1 MQNSLT
7 NRLAPFVGNSAL
19 LRAVAIAALVAVF
32 GQVTFGSIVRVS
44 ESGLGCPDWPLCHGQ
59 VIPPFEFETLIEYT
73 HRLIGTLVGLLV
85 VATAALVWLGRRQD
99 RLAVSLAAAG
109 VALVVTAGVLGGV
122 TVLTEL
128 EWWWRLVHLG
138 VAEMLAACL
147 TALIVGCWLTWPASQ
162 RGQSVVD
169 VRPRLGRM
177 MIAALGGVFLLM
189 LSGSYMV
196 GEGAGSSCATWP
208 LCRGDIFPSGEPYL
222 IHMTHRYIAALIGVH
237 VLATSYILW
246 KRREEWPVVGKW
258 AAVMGVGFV
267 VQVLLGAVLVEVS
280 FEDIW
285 KVVHL
290 SMATLSWISLVL
302 VAALM
307 YLPGGATS
315 PATTP
320 QGSSA

>member
-7 NRLAPFVGNSAL
+7 NRLAPFVGNPAL

-85 VATAALVWLGRRQD
+85 VATAALAWLGRRQD

-147 TALIVGCWLTWPASQ
+147 IALIVWCWLAWPASQ

-267 VQVLLGAVLVEVS
+267 VQVLLGAVLVEVG

-320 QGSSA
+320 QESSA

>member
-7 NRLAPFVGNSAL
+7 SRLAPFVRSPAVF
-19 LRAVAIAALVAVF
+19 RAVAIAALVAAI

-59 VIPPFEFETLIEYT
+59 IIPPFEFETMIEYT
-73 HRLIGTLVGLLV
+73 HRLIGSVVGLLV
-85 VATAALVWLGRRQD
+85 VAVAALAWFGRRSD
-99 RLAVSLAAAG
+99 RVAVTLSAAG
-109 VALVVTAGVLGGV
+109 VVLVVTAGVLGGV

-138 VAEMLAACL
+138 VAELLAACL
-147 TALIVGCWLTWPASQ
+147 TVLIVACWLARPASEP
-162 RGQSVVD
+162 GQSVVAD
-169 VRPRLGRM
+169 NPRLGRM
-177 MIAALGGVFLLM
+177 MLTALGGVFLLM

-237 VLATSYILW
+237 LLATSYVLW
-246 KRREEWPVVGKW
+246 KRREQWPIVGRW

-267 VQVLLGAVLVEVS
+267 VQILLGAMLVEVG
-280 FEDIW
+280 FEDLW

-290 SMATLSWISLVL
+290 SMATLSWISIVL
-302 VAALM
+302 VAALI
-307 YLPGGATS
+307 YLPRAEPERTV
-315 PATTP
+315 AA
-320 QGSSA
+320 QGSAA

>member
-1 MQNSLT
+1 MQNSLIS
-7 NRLAPFVGNSAL
+7 RLAPIVGNPAVF
-19 LRAVAIAALVAVF
+19 RAVVIAALVAAF

-59 VIPPFEFETLIEYT
+59 IIPPFEFETLVEYT
-73 HRLIGTLVGLLV
+73 HRLIGAFVGLLV
-85 VATAALVWLGRRQD
+85 VAVAALAWFDRRHD
-99 RLAVSLAAAG
+99 RLAVTLAAAG

-138 VAEMLAACL
+138 VAELLAACL
-147 TALIVGCWLTWPASQ
+147 TVLIVACWLAKPASDSG
-162 RGQSVVD
+162 RSVVAD
-169 VRPRLGRM
+169 NPRLGRM
-177 MIAALGGVFLLM
+177 MLAALGGVFLLM

-196 GEGAGSSCATWP
+196 GEGAGSSCASWP

-237 VLATSYILW
+237 LLATSYMLW

-258 AAVMGVGFV
+258 AAVMGVGFI
-267 VQVLLGAVLVEVS
+267 VQVLLGAMLVEVG
-280 FEDIW
+280 FDDVW

-290 SMATLSWISLVL
+290 SMATLSWISIVL
-302 VAALM
+302 VAALI
-307 YLPGGATS
+307 YLPRGEAAPS
-315 PATTP
+315 MAS
-320 QGSSA
+320 QGSAA

>member
-1 MQNSLT
+1 
-7 NRLAPFVGNSAL
+7 
-19 LRAVAIAALVAVF
+19 
-32 GQVTFGSIVRVS
+32 
-44 ESGLGCPDWPLCHGQ
+44 
-59 VIPPFEFETLIEYT
+59 
-73 HRLIGTLVGLLV
+73 
-85 VATAALVWLGRRQD
+85 
-99 RLAVSLAAAG
+99 
-109 VALVVTAGVLGGV
+109 
-122 TVLTEL
+122 
-128 EWWWRLVHLG
+128 
-138 VAEMLAACL
+138 
-147 TALIVGCWLTWPASQ
+147 
-162 RGQSVVD
+162 
-169 VRPRLGRM
+169 M

-267 VQVLLGAVLVEVS
+267 VQVLLGAVLVEVG

>member
-7 NRLAPFVGNSAL
+7 SRLAPIVRNPAVF
-19 LRAVAIAALVAVF
+19 RAVAVAALVAAI

-59 VIPPFEFETLIEYT
+59 IIPPFEFETLIEYT
-73 HRLIGTLVGLLV
+73 HRLIGSVVGLLV
-85 VATAALVWLGRRQD
+85 VAVAALAWFGRRRD
-99 RLAVSLAAAG
+99 RLAVTLAAAG
-109 VALVVTAGVLGGV
+109 VVLVVTAGVLGGV

-138 VAEMLAACL
+138 VAELLAACL
-147 TALIVGCWLTWPASQ
+147 TVLIAACWLARPASGP
-162 RGQSVVD
+162 GQSVVAD
-169 VRPRLGRM
+169 NPRLGRM
-177 MIAALGGVFLLM
+177 MLTALGGVFLLM

-222 IHMTHRYIAALIGVH
+222 IHMTHRYIAALIGLH
-237 VLATSYILW
+237 LLATSYVLW
-246 KRREEWPVVGKW
+246 KRRTEWPLVGKW

-267 VQVLLGAVLVEVS
+267 VQILLGAMLVEAG
-280 FEDIW
+280 FEDLW

-290 SMATLSWISLVL
+290 SMATLSWISIVL
-302 VAALM
+302 VAALI
-307 YLPGGATS
+307 YLPRGEPV
-315 PATTP
+315 PAMAA
-320 QGSSA
+320 QESAA

>member
-7 NRLAPFVGNSAL
+7 NRLAPFVGNPAL

-85 VATAALVWLGRRQD
+85 VATAALAWLGRRQD
-99 RLAVSLAAAG
+99 RLAVNLAAAC

-138 VAEMLAACL
+138 VAEILAACL

-246 KRREEWPVVGKW
+246 KRREEWPVVGRW

-267 VQVLLGAVLVEVS
+267 VQVLLGAVLVEVG

-302 VAALM
+302 VAALI